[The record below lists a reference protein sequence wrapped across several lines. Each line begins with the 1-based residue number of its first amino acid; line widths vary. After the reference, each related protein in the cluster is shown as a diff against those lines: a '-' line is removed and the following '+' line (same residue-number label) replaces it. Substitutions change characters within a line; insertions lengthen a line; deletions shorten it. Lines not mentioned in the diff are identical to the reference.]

1 MMASSGSDNGN
12 FDDKARQYWAAWGD
26 AMRHGQAGAAA
37 QQPPPASG
45 SDAPQDWRKAVYWWS
60 QLLPTQA
67 APQAQEAIDRF
78 RTQAGDWFG
87 TMQQVA
93 AQFAGRDTS
102 ANEVAEAWR
111 QAVQGQGEQLM
122 QWTLGSLRG
131 GSPGGFDPWLQDAA
145 QALQKWREENAPWL
159 DMPAFG
165 LNRNHQSRL
174 QKLARAQQE
183 FQAQSEAYGEQL
195 KAAIE
200 QAFARFASKLSEHE
214 SSGSQLTSARAL
226 FDLWIEA
233 AEESYADV
241 ALSEQFRK
249 VYGGFAN
256 AHMRLRAALQE
267 EVEQLSERFGMPT
280 RSEMD
285 AAHRRIA
292 ELERLVRRMLRNA
305 ASPASKPAAA
315 PQPETVTSAAGKRA
329 SSASAS
335 AAAARPAEAARAVKP
350 GASKKASVD
359 RTATKKAAPKQ
370 APAVSK
376 STKTTSVKKRGG
388 AKSPPKPA
396 DRKPAAGKKRGAQA

>member
-1 MMASSGSDNGN
+1 MASSGSDNGN

-45 SDAPQDWRKAVYWWS
+45 SDAPQDWRKAVDWWS

-359 RTATKKAAPKQ
+359 RTATKKAAPRQ

>member
-1 MMASSGSDNGN
+1 MATSGSDNGN
-12 FDDKARQYWAAWGD
+12 FEDKARQYWSAWGD
-26 AMRHGQAGAAA
+26 ALRHGQSGHAA
-37 QQPPPASG
+37 QPGAVPGTGPG
-45 SDAPQDWRKAVYWWS
+45 TEPPQDWRKAMDWWS

-78 RTQAGDWFG
+78 RHQAGDWFG

-102 ANEVAEAWR
+102 ANEVSEAWR
-111 QAVQGQGEQLM
+111 RAVQGQGEQLM

-145 QALQKWREENAPWL
+145 QALAKWREENAPWL

-165 LNRNHQSRL
+165 VNRNHQARL
-174 QKLARAQQE
+174 QTLARAQQDY
-183 FQAQSEAYGEQL
+183 QVQSQAYGEQL
-195 KAAIE
+195 KSAIE
-200 QAFARFASKLSEHE
+200 QAFGRFASKLGEHE

-241 ALSEQFRK
+241 ALSDQFRE

-292 ELERLVRRMLRNA
+292 ELERAVRRMLRA
-305 ASPASKPAAA
+305 ATSPSGKPAAA
-315 PQPETVTSAAGKRA
+315 ADPVAP
-329 SSASAS
+329 
-335 AAAARPAEAARAVKP
+335 AARAEAASKP
-350 GASKKASVD
+350 PA
-359 RTATKKAAPKQ
+359 ATKSARKPSAKTAPAKNTKAAKGAASRPS
-370 APAVSK
+370 AG
-376 STKTTSVKKRGG
+376 TSAGT
-388 AKSPPKPA
+388 
-396 DRKPAAGKKRGAQA
+396 PAARKSRGAQA

>member
-1 MMASSGSDNGN
+1 MASSGSDNGN
-12 FDDKARQYWAAWGD
+12 FQDKARQYWAAWGD

-37 QQPPPASG
+37 QPPPAG
-45 SDAPQDWRKAVYWWS
+45 GDAPQDWRKAVDWWS

-67 APQAQEAIDRF
+67 APQAQDAIDRF

-102 ANEVAEAWR
+102 ANEVSDAWR
-111 QAVQGQGEQLM
+111 RAVQGQGEQLM

-131 GSPGGFDPWLQDAA
+131 GSPGGSDPWLQEAA
-145 QALQKWREENAPWL
+145 QTLGKWREENAPWL

-165 LNRNHQSRL
+165 LNRNHQAHL

-183 FQAQSEAYGEQL
+183 FQAQSHAYGEQL

-200 QAFARFASKLSEHE
+200 QAFGRFTSKLGEHE

-233 AEESYADV
+233 AEESYADI
-241 ALSEQFRK
+241 ALSDQFRE

-292 ELERLVRRMLRNA
+292 ELERAVRRMLRSATTASGKAGTPEAPEADPVA
-305 ASPASKPAAA
+305 ASPRRKAAAVAGTARKPAAA
-315 PQPETVTSAAGKRA
+315 AKPVKKTAAGK
-329 SSASAS
+329 
-335 AAAARPAEAARAVKP
+335 P
-350 GASKKASVD
+350 GSRGDAG
-359 RTATKKAAPKQ
+359 
-370 APAVSK
+370 
-376 STKTTSVKKRGG
+376 KTTG
-388 AKSPPKPA
+388 
-396 DRKPAAGKKRGAQA
+396 KPAAGKPRGATS

>member
-45 SDAPQDWRKAVYWWS
+45 SDAPQDWRKALDWWS

-102 ANEVAEAWR
+102 ANEVADAWR

-200 QAFARFASKLSEHE
+200 QAFARFASRLSEHE

-305 ASPASKPAAA
+305 ASPSKPAAA
-315 PQPETVTSAAGKRA
+315 AQPAPVTPAAGKRA
-329 SSASAS
+329 SSAG
-335 AAAARPAEAARAVKP
+335 AERAVKQ
-350 GASKKASVD
+350 GAPKKAPVD
-359 RTATKKAAPKQ
+359 KTATKKAAPKK

-376 STKTTSVKKRGG
+376 PTKTTSPKKHGG
-388 AKSPPKPA
+388 ATSSPEPA
-396 DRKPAAGKKRGAQA
+396 ARKPAAAKKRGAQA

>member
-37 QQPPPASG
+37 QQPPPTSG
-45 SDAPQDWRKAVYWWS
+45 SDAPQDWRKAVDWWS

-102 ANEVAEAWR
+102 ANEVADAWR

-200 QAFARFASKLSEHE
+200 QAFARFASRLSEHE

-256 AHMRLRAALQE
+256 AHTRLRAALQE

-315 PQPETVTSAAGKRA
+315 AQPAPVTPAAGKRA
-329 SSASAS
+329 SSAGAS
-335 AAAARPAEAARAVKP
+335 AVARPAGAERAVKQ
-350 GASKKASVD
+350 GASKKAPVD
-359 RTATKKAAPKQ
+359 KTATKKAAPKK

-376 STKTTSVKKRGG
+376 PTKTTSPKKHGG
-388 AKSPPKPA
+388 ATSSPELA
-396 DRKPAAGKKRGAQA
+396 ARKPVAAKKRGAQA

>member
-1 MMASSGSDNGN
+1 MASSGSDNGN

-26 AMRHGQAGAAA
+26 AMRNGQAGAAA
-37 QQPPPASG
+37 QQPPPTPG
-45 SDAPQDWRKAVYWWS
+45 GDAPPDWRKAMDWWS
-60 QLLPTQA
+60 QLLPSQA
-67 APQAQEAIDRF
+67 APQAQEAINRF

-93 AQFAGRDTS
+93 GQFAGRDTS
-102 ANEVAEAWR
+102 ANEVADAWR
-111 QAVQGQGEQLM
+111 QAMQGQGEHLM

-131 GSPGGFDPWLQDAA
+131 GSPGGFDPWLQEAA
-145 QALQKWREENAPWL
+145 QTLQKWREENAQWL

-165 LNRNHQSRL
+165 LNRNHQARL

-183 FQAQSEAYGEQL
+183 FQAQWQAYSEQL

-200 QAFARFASKLSEHE
+200 QAFGRFASKLGEHE

-241 ALSEQFRK
+241 ALSNEFRE

-292 ELERLVRRMLRNA
+292 ELERAVRRMLRTA
-305 ASPASKPAAA
+305 SSPARKPAAA
-315 PQPETVTSAAGKRA
+315 PTPDPVRPSASKRGSAFKA
-329 SSASAS
+329 SSASRS
-335 AAAARPAEAARAVKP
+335 ADAARAAKQR
-350 GASKKASVD
+350 ALAKKTTTAT
-359 RTATKKAAPKQ
+359 TATKKTSAVRTLAKAGSANKNTGGKPS
-370 APAVSK
+370 ANSPAGK
-376 STKTTSVKKRGG
+376 DG
-388 AKSPPKPA
+388 A
-396 DRKPAAGKKRGAQA
+396 RKKRGAQA

>member
-45 SDAPQDWRKAVYWWS
+45 SDAPQDWRKAVDWWS

-131 GSPGGFDPWLQDAA
+131 GSPGGFDPWLQDAV
-145 QALQKWREENAPWL
+145 QALQKWREESAPWL

-292 ELERLVRRMLRNA
+292 ELERLVRRMLRNV

-315 PQPETVTSAAGKRA
+315 PQPEPVPPVAGKRA
-329 SSASAS
+329 SSARAS
-335 AAAARPAEAARAVKP
+335 AAARPAGAARAVKP
-350 GASKKASVD
+350 DASRKASVD

>member
-12 FDDKARQYWAAWGD
+12 FEDKARQYWSAWGD
-26 AMRHGQAGAAA
+26 AMRHGQSAAGA
-37 QQPPPASG
+37 QPPPGPSG
-45 SDAPQDWRKAVYWWS
+45 EAPQDWRKAVDWWS

-78 RTQAGDWFG
+78 RTQAGGWFG

-102 ANEVAEAWR
+102 ANEVSDAWR
-111 QAVQGQGEQLM
+111 RAVQGQGEQLM

-131 GSPGGFDPWLQDAA
+131 GNPGGFDPWLQEAA
-145 QALQKWREENAPWL
+145 QTLGKWREENAPWL

-165 LNRNHQSRL
+165 LNRNHQARL

-183 FQAQSEAYGEQL
+183 YQAQSQAYGEQL

-200 QAFARFASKLSEHE
+200 QAFSRFTSKLGEHE

-241 ALSEQFRK
+241 ALSDQFRQ

-292 ELERLVRRMLRNA
+292 DLERVVRRMLRSGVGV
-305 ASPASKPAAA
+305 SPAGKPAQATPADPGAAA
-315 PQPETVTSAAGKRA
+315 PSRRAAPPNAGTAPGRSASTDAGKQSAARAAAPKAA
-329 SSASAS
+329 SSAKPAVKKT
-335 AAAARPAEAARAVKP
+335 AAAKPASTPASRPT
-350 GASKKASVD
+350 S
-359 RTATKKAAPKQ
+359 TAT
-370 APAVSK
+370 PA
-376 STKTTSVKKRGG
+376 TSPV
-388 AKSPPKPA
+388 
-396 DRKPAAGKKRGAQA
+396 RKPAAGRSRGAKA

>member
-1 MMASSGSDNGN
+1 MATSGSDNGN
-12 FDDKARQYWAAWGD
+12 FEDKARQYWSAWGD
-26 AMRHGQAGAAA
+26 ALRHGQSGHAA
-37 QQPPPASG
+37 QPGAVPGTGPG
-45 SDAPQDWRKAVYWWS
+45 TEPPQDWRKAMDWWS

-78 RTQAGDWFG
+78 RHQAGDWFG

-102 ANEVAEAWR
+102 ANEVSEAWR
-111 QAVQGQGEQLM
+111 RAVQGQGEQLM

-145 QALQKWREENAPWL
+145 QALAKWREENAPWL

-165 LNRNHQSRL
+165 VNRNHQARL
-174 QKLARAQQE
+174 QTLARAQQDY
-183 FQAQSEAYGEQL
+183 QVQSQAYGEQL
-195 KAAIE
+195 KSAIE
-200 QAFARFASKLSEHE
+200 QAFGRFASKLGEHE

-241 ALSEQFRK
+241 ALSDQFRE

-292 ELERLVRRMLRNA
+292 ELERAVRRMLRA
-305 ASPASKPAAA
+305 ATSPSGKPAAA
-315 PQPETVTSAAGKRA
+315 ADPVAPAAPATARRA
-329 SSASAS
+329 P
-335 AAAARPAEAARAVKP
+335 AARAEAASKP
-350 GASKKASVD
+350 PA
-359 RTATKKAAPKQ
+359 ATKSARKPSAKTAPAKNTKAAKGAASRPS
-370 APAVSK
+370 AG
-376 STKTTSVKKRGG
+376 TSAGT
-388 AKSPPKPA
+388 
-396 DRKPAAGKKRGAQA
+396 PAARKSRGAQA

>member
-45 SDAPQDWRKAVYWWS
+45 GDAPQDWRKAVDWWS

-67 APQAQEAIDRF
+67 APQAQEAINRF

-102 ANEVAEAWR
+102 ANEVADAWR

-131 GSPGGFDPWLQDAA
+131 GSPGGFDPWLQEAA
-145 QALQKWREENAPWL
+145 QTLQKWREENAPWL

-174 QKLARAQQE
+174 QKLARAQQD

-233 AEESYADV
+233 AEESYADI
-241 ALSEQFRK
+241 ALSDHFRE

-267 EVEQLSERFGMPT
+267 EIEQLSERIGMPT

-292 ELERLVRRMLRNA
+292 ELERLVRRMLRAA
-305 ASPASKPAAA
+305 ASPPSKPTAA
-315 PQPETVTSAAGKRA
+315 PESDPVAPAAGKRA
-329 SSASAS
+329 
-335 AAAARPAEAARAVKP
+335 AAAKPSGAALPPTAARAVKQ
-350 GASKKASVD
+350 GASRKASVKKSAGPT
-359 RTATKKAAPKQ
+359 TAAKKTSA
-370 APAVSK
+370 
-376 STKTTSVKKRGG
+376 STKPAKKTPAKKGTG
-388 AKSPPKPA
+388 AKPSA
-396 DRKPAAGKKRGAQA
+396 KPAAGKPTARKPRGAQA

>member
-1 MMASSGSDNGN
+1 MATSGSDNGN
-12 FDDKARQYWAAWGD
+12 FEDKARQYWSAWGD

-37 QQPPPASG
+37 QPGAVPGMGPG
-45 SDAPQDWRKAVYWWS
+45 TEPPQDWRKAMDWWS

-78 RTQAGDWFG
+78 RHQAGDWFG

-102 ANEVAEAWR
+102 ANEVADAWR
-111 QAVQGQGEQLM
+111 RAVQGQGEQLM

-145 QALQKWREENAPWL
+145 QALAKWREENAPWL

-165 LNRNHQSRL
+165 LSRNHQARL
-174 QKLARAQQE
+174 QTLARAQQE
-183 FQAQSEAYGEQL
+183 YQAQSQAYGEQL
-195 KAAIE
+195 KSAIE
-200 QAFARFASKLSEHE
+200 QAFGRFAAKLGEHE
-214 SSGSQLTSARAL
+214 TSGSQLTSARAL

-241 ALSEQFRK
+241 ALSDQFRQ

-267 EVEQLSERFGMPT
+267 EVEQVSERFGMPT

-292 ELERLVRRMLRNA
+292 ELERAVRRLLRTA
-305 ASPASKPAAA
+305 TSPAGKPAAA
-315 PQPETVTSAAGKRA
+315 AADPVAPATAKRAPAAGA
-329 SSASAS
+329 
-335 AAAARPAEAARAVKP
+335 
-350 GASKKASVD
+350 D
-359 RTATKKAAPKQ
+359 TA
-370 APAVSK
+370 
-376 STKTTSVKKRGG
+376 
-388 AKSPPKPA
+388 PKPA
-396 DRKPAAGKKRGAQA
+396 AATSSAKKPPAKTAPAKNTKASKNASKSAGTSPGTPAARKSPGAQA

>member
-37 QQPPPASG
+37 QQPPPTSG
-45 SDAPQDWRKAVYWWS
+45 SDAPQDWRKAVDWWS

-102 ANEVAEAWR
+102 ANEVADAWR

-241 ALSEQFRK
+241 ALSEQFGK

-267 EVEQLSERFGMPT
+267 EVKQLSERFGMPT

-305 ASPASKPAAA
+305 ASPASKPAASA
-315 PQPETVTSAAGKRA
+315 QRAPETPAAGKRA
-329 SSASAS
+329 SSAGAS
-335 AAAARPAEAARAVKP
+335 AVARPAGAARAVKQ
-350 GASKKASVD
+350 GASKKAPVD
-359 RTATKKAAPKQ
+359 KTATKKAAPKKT
-370 APAVSK
+370 PAVAK
-376 STKTTSVKKRGG
+376 STKTTSPKRHGG
-388 AKSPPKPA
+388 ATSSPE
-396 DRKPAAGKKRGAQA
+396 PAARKRAAAKKRGAKP

>member
-1 MMASSGSDNGN
+1 MATSGSDNGN
-12 FDDKARQYWAAWGD
+12 FEDKARQYWSAWGD
-26 AMRHGQAGAAA
+26 AMRHGQAGAAG
-37 QQPPPASG
+37 QPGAVPGKGQA
-45 SDAPQDWRKAVYWWS
+45 SDAPQDWRKAMDWWS

-78 RTQAGDWFG
+78 RHQAGDWFG

-102 ANEVAEAWR
+102 ANEVSEAWR
-111 QAVQGQGEQLM
+111 RAVQGQGEQLM

-145 QALQKWREENAPWL
+145 QALAKWREENAPWL

-165 LNRNHQSRL
+165 LNRNHQARL
-174 QKLARAQQE
+174 QTLARAQQE
-183 FQAQSEAYGEQL
+183 YQAQSQAYGEQL
-195 KAAIE
+195 KSAIE
-200 QAFARFASKLSEHE
+200 QAFGRFASKLGEHE

-241 ALSEQFRK
+241 ALSDQFRE

-292 ELERLVRRMLRNA
+292 ELERAVRRMLRTA
-305 ASPASKPAAA
+305 TGPGSKPAAA
-315 PQPETVTSAAGKRA
+315 SPADPAGPAKAPRAPAAKADAVPKPPAATTSAKKSTAKTAPAKTTKASKNASKSAGT
-329 SSASAS
+329 SPGTP
-335 AAAARPAEAARAVKP
+335 AARKP
-350 GASKKASVD
+350 
-359 RTATKKAAPKQ
+359 
-370 APAVSK
+370 
-376 STKTTSVKKRGG
+376 
-388 AKSPPKPA
+388 
-396 DRKPAAGKKRGAQA
+396 RGAQA

>member
-1 MMASSGSDNGN
+1 MMATSGSDNGN
-12 FDDKARQYWAAWGD
+12 FEDKARQYWSAWGD
-26 AMRHGQAGAAA
+26 AMRHGQSGSAA
-37 QQPPPASG
+37 QPGAVPGMGPG
-45 SDAPQDWRKAVYWWS
+45 TEPPQDWRKAMDWWS

-78 RTQAGDWFG
+78 RHQAGDWFG

-102 ANEVAEAWR
+102 ANEVSEAWR
-111 QAVQGQGEQLM
+111 RAVQGQGEQLM

-145 QALQKWREENAPWL
+145 QALAKWREENAPWL

-165 LNRNHQSRL
+165 LNRNHQARL
-174 QKLARAQQE
+174 QTLARAQQE
-183 FQAQSEAYGEQL
+183 YQAQSQAYGEQL
-195 KAAIE
+195 KSAIE
-200 QAFARFASKLSEHE
+200 QAFGRFASKLGEHE

-241 ALSEQFRK
+241 ALSDQFRE

-292 ELERLVRRMLRNA
+292 ELERAVRRLLRTA
-305 ASPASKPAAA
+305 ASPAGKPAAA
-315 PQPETVTSAAGKRA
+315 AADPVAPATAKRA
-329 SSASAS
+329 
-335 AAAARPAEAARAVKP
+335 PAARA
-350 GASKKASVD
+350 D
-359 RTATKKAAPKQ
+359 TAPQPSAARKSPAKT
-370 APAVSK
+370 APAKDTKDTKVSK
-376 STKTTSVKKRGG
+376 NTSRRSGG
-388 AKSPPKPA
+388 TSPGTPA
-396 DRKPAAGKKRGAQA
+396 ARKPRGAQA

>member
-45 SDAPQDWRKAVYWWS
+45 GDAPQDWRKAVDWWS

-78 RTQAGDWFG
+78 RTQAGGWFG

-93 AQFAGRDTS
+93 GQFAGRDTS
-102 ANEVAEAWR
+102 ANEVSDAWR
-111 QAVQGQGEQLM
+111 RAVQGQGEQLM

-165 LNRNHQSRL
+165 LNRNHQARL
-174 QKLARAQQE
+174 QKLARAQQD
-183 FQAQSEAYGEQL
+183 FQAQSQAYGEQL

-200 QAFARFASKLSEHE
+200 QAFTSFAAKLGEHE

-241 ALSEQFRK
+241 ALSDQFRE

-292 ELERLVRRMLRNA
+292 ELERLVRRMLRTA
-305 ASPASKPAAA
+305 TSPASKPAA
-315 PQPETVTSAAGKRA
+315 PQPDPVAPVAGMRAAA
-329 SSASAS
+329 SKAGDASRPT
-335 AAAARPAEAARAVKP
+335 AAARADKT
-350 GASKKASVD
+350 GASTRA
-359 RTATKKAAPKQ
+359 
-370 APAVSK
+370 
-376 STKTTSVKKRGG
+376 SVKKTTANKAAADTATATRTAAKKPSARRSGG
-388 AKSPPKPA
+388 SKTSAT
-396 DRKPAAGKKRGAQA
+396 PAAGKPAARKSRGAQA

>member
-12 FDDKARQYWAAWGD
+12 GEDKARQYWAAWGD
-26 AMRHGQAGAAA
+26 AMRHGQSGPG
-37 QQPPPASG
+37 QQPPPAAG
-45 SDAPQDWRKAVYWWS
+45 GDAPQDWRKAVDWWS

-67 APQAQEAIDRF
+67 SPQAQEAIDRF
-78 RTQAGDWFG
+78 RTQAGGWFG

-93 AQFAGRDTS
+93 GQFAGRDTS
-102 ANEVAEAWR
+102 ASEVSDAWR
-111 QAVQGQGEQLM
+111 RAVQGQGEQLM

-131 GSPGGFDPWLQDAA
+131 GSPGGFDPWLQEAA
-145 QALQKWREENAPWL
+145 QTLGKWREENAPWL

-165 LNRNHQSRL
+165 LNRNHQARL
-174 QKLARAQQE
+174 QRLARAQQDY
-183 FQAQSEAYGEQL
+183 QAQSQAYGEQL

-200 QAFARFASKLSEHE
+200 QAFTRFTTKLSEHE

-241 ALSEQFRK
+241 ALSDRFRD

-292 ELERLVRRMLRNA
+292 ELERAVRRMLRTA
-305 ASPASKPAAA
+305 AAGTSTSAKAAGTPAEDTTADPQAAPERAAATAAARKPAVAAGAVKRTAAQNSANKKTAPAPSAVKKPATAKAASKP
-315 PQPETVTSAAGKRA
+315 
-329 SSASAS
+329 SSS
-335 AAAARPAEAARAVKP
+335 
-350 GASKKASVD
+350 KAS
-359 RTATKKAAPKQ
+359 
-370 APAVSK
+370 
-376 STKTTSVKKRGG
+376 GG
-388 AKSPPKPA
+388 
-396 DRKPAAGKKRGAQA
+396 KPAARTPRGAKA

>member
-12 FDDKARQYWAAWGD
+12 VEDKARQYWAAWGD
-26 AMRHGQAGAAA
+26 AMRHGQSGSAA
-37 QQPPPASG
+37 QPPPAPG
-45 SDAPQDWRKAVYWWS
+45 GDAPQDWRKAVDWWS

-78 RTQAGDWFG
+78 RTQAGGWFG

-93 AQFAGRDTS
+93 GQFAGRDTS
-102 ANEVAEAWR
+102 ANEVSDAWR
-111 QAVQGQGEQLM
+111 RAVQGQGEQLM

-131 GSPGGFDPWLQDAA
+131 GSPGGFDPWLQEAA
-145 QALQKWREENAPWL
+145 QTLGKWREENAPWL

-165 LNRNHQSRL
+165 LNRNHQARL
-174 QKLARAQQE
+174 QKLARAQQDY
-183 FQAQSEAYGEQL
+183 QAQSQAYGEQL

-200 QAFARFASKLSEHE
+200 QAFTRFTTKLSEHE

-241 ALSEQFRK
+241 ALSDRFRD

-292 ELERLVRRMLRNA
+292 ELERAVRRMLRTAASTRTAGKPADATPDDPQA
-305 ASPASKPAAA
+305 ASPPRRAAAPDAAAARKPAAA
-315 PQPETVTSAAGKRA
+315 TGAVKKAAAKKPA
-329 SSASAS
+329 AKKT
-335 AAAARPAEAARAVKP
+335 AAAAAAAKKPATANA
-350 GASKKASVD
+350 ASKPSSGKAS
-359 RTATKKAAPKQ
+359 
-370 APAVSK
+370 
-376 STKTTSVKKRGG
+376 GG
-388 AKSPPKPA
+388 
-396 DRKPAAGKKRGAQA
+396 KPAARTPRGAKA

>member
-12 FDDKARQYWAAWGD
+12 EDKARQYWNAWGD
-26 AMRHGQAGAAA
+26 AMRHGQ
-37 QQPPPASG
+37 SG
-45 SDAPQDWRKAVYWWS
+45 SAAPPGAVPGMEPGTDAPQDWRKAMDWWS

-78 RTQAGDWFG
+78 RNQAGDWFG

-102 ANEVAEAWR
+102 ANEVSDAWR

-131 GSPGGFDPWLQDAA
+131 GSPGGFDPWLQQAA
-145 QALQKWREENAPWL
+145 QSLEKWQQENAPWL
-159 DMPAFG
+159 QMPAFG
-165 LNRNHQSRL
+165 LNRNHQARL
-174 QKLARAQQE
+174 QTLARAQQDY
-183 FQAQSEAYGEQL
+183 QAQSQAYGEQL
-195 KAAIE
+195 KSAIE
-200 QAFARFASKLSEHE
+200 QAFGRFTSKLGEHE

-233 AEESYADV
+233 AEESYADI
-241 ALSEQFRK
+241 ALSDRFRE

-292 ELERLVRRMLRNA
+292 ELERAVRRMLRTA
-305 ASPASKPAAA
+305 ASPASKPTAA
-315 PQPETVTSAAGKRA
+315 PAADPVASATAKRA
-329 SSASAS
+329 SSSKASEVSEAAHAASAVKKTAAKKTEAKKS
-335 AAAARPAEAARAVKP
+335 PAKQATASKPVSRPATGKPASKAAARKP
-350 GASKKASVD
+350 
-359 RTATKKAAPKQ
+359 
-370 APAVSK
+370 
-376 STKTTSVKKRGG
+376 
-388 AKSPPKPA
+388 
-396 DRKPAAGKKRGAQA
+396 RGAQA

>member
-45 SDAPQDWRKAVYWWS
+45 SDAPQDWRKAVDWWS

>member
-12 FDDKARQYWAAWGD
+12 FQDKARQYWAAWGE
-26 AMRHGQAGAAA
+26 AMRHGQAGPAA
-37 QQPPPASG
+37 QPPPPAG
-45 SDAPQDWRKAVYWWS
+45 GDAPQDWRKAVDWWS

-78 RTQAGDWFG
+78 RTQAGNWFG

-102 ANEVAEAWR
+102 ATEVSDAWR
-111 QAVQGQGEQLM
+111 RAVQGQGEQLM

-131 GSPGGFDPWLQDAA
+131 GSPGGFDPWLQQAA
-145 QALQKWREENAPWL
+145 QALGKWREENAPWL

-165 LNRNHQSRL
+165 LNRNHQARL

-183 FQAQSEAYGEQL
+183 FQAQSQAYAEQL

-200 QAFARFASKLSEHE
+200 QAFARFTSKLGEHE

-233 AEESYADV
+233 AEESYADI
-241 ALSEQFRK
+241 ALSDQFRE

-292 ELERLVRRMLRNA
+292 ELERTVRRMLRSA
-305 ASPASKPAAA
+305 TSASGKAGAPDEPEVESVKPAPTPRKA
-315 PQPETVTSAAGKRA
+315 
-329 SSASAS
+329 AS
-335 AAAARPAEAARAVKP
+335 AAAAARKPAAAAKPVKP
-350 GASKKASVD
+350 
-359 RTATKKAAPKQ
+359 AA
-370 APAVSK
+370 A
-376 STKTTSVKKRGG
+376 
-388 AKSPPKPA
+388 KPA
-396 DRKPAAGKKRGAQA
+396 SRAGAGKATGKPAAGKQRGASA

>member
-1 MMASSGSDNGN
+1 MASSGSDNGN
-12 FDDKARQYWAAWGD
+12 FDDKARQYWTAWGD

-45 SDAPQDWRKAVYWWS
+45 GDATQDWRKAVDWWS

-102 ANEVAEAWR
+102 ANEVADAWR
-111 QAVQGQGEQLM
+111 QAVKGQGEQLM

-131 GSPGGFDPWLQDAA
+131 GSPGGFDPWLQEAA
-145 QALQKWREENAPWL
+145 QTLQKWREENAPWL

-174 QKLARAQQE
+174 QKLARAQQD
-183 FQAQSEAYGEQL
+183 FQAQSQAYGEQL

-241 ALSEQFRK
+241 ALSDQFRE

-292 ELERLVRRMLRNA
+292 ELERLVRRMLRSA
-305 ASPASKPAAA
+305 ASPPARPAAA
-315 PQPETVTSAAGKRA
+315 PEPDPVAAPAAGKRA
-329 SSASAS
+329 S
-335 AAAARPAEAARAVKP
+335 AAKPGGAARPVKQ
-350 GASKKASVD
+350 GAS
-359 RTATKKAAPKQ
+359 TKAAVHKTPPPKTTPNKN
-370 APAVSK
+370 AATSK
-376 STKTTSVKKRGG
+376 SAKKTPPNKKLG
-388 AKSPPKPA
+388 AKTPS
-396 DRKPAAGKKRGAQA
+396 RPAAGKSAARKPRGAQA

>member
-1 MMASSGSDNGN
+1 MASSGSDNGN

-45 SDAPQDWRKAVYWWS
+45 SDAPQDWRKAVDWWS

-315 PQPETVTSAAGKRA
+315 PQPETVTSAAGMRA

>member
-1 MMASSGSDNGN
+1 MATSGSDNGN
-12 FDDKARQYWAAWGD
+12 FEDKARQYWSAWGD
-26 AMRHGQAGAAA
+26 AMRHGQSGSAA
-37 QQPPPASG
+37 QPGAVPGMGPG
-45 SDAPQDWRKAVYWWS
+45 TEPPQDWRKAMDWWS

-78 RTQAGDWFG
+78 RHQAGDWFG

-102 ANEVAEAWR
+102 ANEVSEAWR
-111 QAVQGQGEQLM
+111 RAVQGQGEQLM

-145 QALQKWREENAPWL
+145 QALAKWREENAPWL

-165 LNRNHQSRL
+165 LNRNHQARL
-174 QKLARAQQE
+174 QTLARAQQE
-183 FQAQSEAYGEQL
+183 YQAQSQAYGEQL
-195 KAAIE
+195 KSAIE
-200 QAFARFASKLSEHE
+200 QAFGRFASKLGEHE

-241 ALSEQFRK
+241 ALSDQFRE

-292 ELERLVRRMLRNA
+292 ELERAVRRLLRTA
-305 ASPASKPAAA
+305 ASPAGKPAAA
-315 PQPETVTSAAGKRA
+315 AADPVAPATAKRA
-329 SSASAS
+329 
-335 AAAARPAEAARAVKP
+335 PAARA
-350 GASKKASVD
+350 D
-359 RTATKKAAPKQ
+359 TAPQPSAARKSPAKT
-370 APAVSK
+370 APAKDTKDTKVSK
-376 STKTTSVKKRGG
+376 NTSRRSGG
-388 AKSPPKPA
+388 TSPGTPA
-396 DRKPAAGKKRGAQA
+396 ARKPRGAQA

>member
-1 MMASSGSDNGN
+1 MMATSGSDNGN
-12 FDDKARQYWAAWGD
+12 FEDKARQYWSAWGD

-37 QQPPPASG
+37 QPGAVPATGPG
-45 SDAPQDWRKAVYWWS
+45 SDAPQDWRKAMDWWS

-78 RTQAGDWFG
+78 RHQAGDWFG

-102 ANEVAEAWR
+102 ANEVSEAWR
-111 QAVQGQGEQLM
+111 RAVQGQGEQLM

-145 QALQKWREENAPWL
+145 QALAKWREENAPWL

-165 LNRNHQSRL
+165 LNRNHQARL
-174 QKLARAQQE
+174 QTLARAQQE
-183 FQAQSEAYGEQL
+183 YQAQSQAYGEQL
-195 KAAIE
+195 KSAIE
-200 QAFARFASKLSEHE
+200 QAFGRFASKLGEHE

-241 ALSEQFRK
+241 ALSDQFRE

-292 ELERLVRRMLRNA
+292 ELERAVRRMLRTA
-305 ASPASKPAAA
+305 ASPAGKPAAA
-315 PQPETVTSAAGKRA
+315 AADPVAPATARRA
-329 SSASAS
+329 P
-335 AAAARPAEAARAVKP
+335 AAKP
-350 GASKKASVD
+350 D
-359 RTATKKAAPKQ
+359 AAPK
-370 APAVSK
+370 PAAA
-376 STKTTSVKKRGG
+376 TRSVKKPP
-388 AKSPPKPA
+388 AKTSPAKNTKASKSASRPSPGTSA
-396 DRKPAAGKKRGAQA
+396 GTPAARKSRGAQA